1 MLSNYLLGWMGEI
14 FFLKGIHMKNLAK
27 VMFGVA
33 AVAAVTASAGQ
44 FPFPQNMKYPHG
56 KIIEYANT
64 DMIKDHYK
72 LWKQAW
78 YKASDGW
85 VLAPEG
91 TCSTVSE
98 AIAYGMLISVY
109 MDDQDVFKKLY
120 NTWTSNSAGANGG
133 MNWRIGCNG
142 GTGTAS
148 DADFDAALALVMAS
162 KQWNDASY
170 LSAGKSLISWIASN
184 DINGGKIK
192 PGNQWN
198 DGFNP
203 SYATTANFQ
212 LFQDV
217 AGGSWSSVISQA
229 YTDLNACQDSKT
241 GLVPDWCDWNS
252 HKPILTS
259 AAVSNDIGFY
269 DDAARTP
276 WRMAMAYYWYGDTK
290 AQAFNKKVVSW
301 LIPETRTASGVNSGY
316 KYEGGAYHIDNS
328 DIRRFVSSTF
338 SGGLGL
344 ATSSIDSK
352 EAETYL
358 GTVYKV
364 LKEKKSCST
373 AQGCGEGSVE
383 GEKYYPATLNMIY
396 LLLVTGNMPNLYNT
410 TGFTP
415 FTPDTSKAPSISE
428 GAGTHLEFGDTTVAV
443 SGLWNWG
450 AYHDKLGIGTKMVP
464 DSGASPL
471 YRLDDGSIVARASME
486 IGPEPEWTEAAAK
499 AGLLKYPS
507 AGIAVSF
514 KKDDC
519 KKDKS
524 CGVNFKTLGIQYIR
538 VTAKTSGPIRMA
550 ILNTI
555 TDENEEKKVE
565 NAGAGSEPGIYVDN
579 SEEFKA
585 VTYDMTPY
593 EYGFKGLGD
602 GKEINI
608 LDWVSKN
615 NAPEGGEILA
625 CIKGLKWEV
634 KDAKGG
640 LGELTISAVEFLDA
654 SKQAVDPVKLTG
666 MEIKGP
672 TIGLYKVTFA
682 PSFSV
687 RADGMKLQISG
698 AKAGNVFMVYNM
710 QGKAIA
716 GGMLM
721 NSNLTVNVPS
731 AGSYIVRVGS
741 EMNRVNVK

>member
-1 MLSNYLLGWMGEI
+1 
-14 FFLKGIHMKNLAK
+14 MKNLAK

-33 AVAAVTASAGQ
+33 AFAAVTASAGQ
-44 FPFPQNMKYPHG
+44 YPFPQNMKYPHG
-56 KIIEYANT
+56 KIIEYADT
-64 DMIKDHYK
+64 DVIKDHYK

-78 YKASDGW
+78 YQASNGY

-98 AIAYGMLISVY
+98 AIAYGMLITVY
-109 MDDQDVFKKLY
+109 MDDQEVFKNLY
-120 NTWTSNSAGANGG
+120 KTWTGNSVNGGG

-170 LSAGKSLISWIASN
+170 LTAGKSLISWIASN
-184 DINGGKIK
+184 DIGSNKIK

-217 AGGSWSSVISQA
+217 AGGTWSSVISQA

-252 HKPILTS
+252 HKPILTA
-259 AAVSNDIGFY
+259 AAVANDKGFY

-276 WRMAMAYYWYGDTK
+276 WRMAWAYYWYGDTK
-290 AQAFNKKVVSW
+290 AQAFNKKIVDW
-301 LIPETRTASGVNSGY
+301 LIPNTRTASGVNSGY
-316 KYEGGAYHIDNS
+316 KYLDSKSTYEADES
-328 DIRRFVSSTF
+328 DERNFVSSTF

-344 ATSSIDSK
+344 AASSIETAD
-352 EAETYL
+352 AETYL

-364 LKEKKSCST
+364 LKEKKSCAT
-373 AQGCGEGSVE
+373 AQGCGEGSVA
-383 GEKYYPATLNMIY
+383 GEKYYPATLNMLY

-410 TGFTP
+410 TGFEK
-415 FTPDTSKAPSISE
+415 FTPDPSKAPSIKE
-428 GAGTHLEFGDTTVAV
+428 GEGEHQAFGDTTVGV

-450 AYHDKLGIGTKMVP
+450 AYHDRLGLGTVMTP
-464 DSGASPL
+464 DSGDTPL
-471 YRLDDGSIVARASME
+471 YRLDDGSIIAYASME
-486 IGPEPEWTEAAAK
+486 IGPEPEWTEAK
-499 AGLLKYPS
+499 ANVCKTTPAQCELKYPS

-514 KKDDC
+514 KKDEC
-519 KKDKS
+519 KTTKT
-524 CGVNFKTLGIQYIR
+524 CGVDFDALGIKYIR
-538 VTAKTSGPIRMA
+538 VTAKSSGPIRMA

-555 TDENEEKKVE
+555 TDENEENKVE

-579 SEEFKA
+579 SEDYKE
-585 VTYDMTPY
+585 VLYDMTPY
-593 EYGFKGLGD
+593 DYGFMGVSGGD
-602 GKEINI
+602 KIDI
-608 LDWVSKN
+608 LDWVNKN
-615 NAPEGGEILA
+615 NAPEGVQILKA
-625 CIKGLKWEV
+625 IKGLKWEV
-634 KDAKGG
+634 KDAQGG
-640 LGELTISAVEFLDA
+640 LGVIRIKAIEFLDA
-654 SKQAVDPVKLTG
+654 SKTAVDPVLLTG
-666 MEIKGP
+666 VKVEEKP
-672 TIGLYKVTFA
+672 NALYNISMM
-682 PSFSV
+682 PQFSV
-687 RADGMKLQISG
+687 RANGMQVEING
-698 AKAGNVFMVYNM
+698 AKAGSVFAVYNM

-721 NSNLTVNVPS
+721 SDNMTVRVPTT
-731 AGSYIVRVGS
+731 GSYIVRVGS
-741 EMNRVNVK
+741 QTSRVNVK

>member
-1 MLSNYLLGWMGEI
+1 
-14 FFLKGIHMKNLAK
+14 MKNLAK

-56 KIIEYANT
+56 KIIEYADT

-78 YKASDGW
+78 YQASNGW

-133 MNWRIGCNG
+133 MNWRIGCSG

-184 DINGGKIK
+184 DIASNKIK

-415 FTPDTSKAPSISE
+415 FTPDPSLAPSISE
-428 GAGTHLEFGDTTVAV
+428 GEGTHLEFGDTTVAV

>member
-170 LSAGKSLISWIASN
+170 LTAGKSLISWIASN
-184 DINGGKIK
+184 DIASNKIK

>member
-1 MLSNYLLGWMGEI
+1 MLSNYLLTWMGEI

-33 AVAAVTASAGQ
+33 AAAAVTASAAGQ

-56 KIIEYANT
+56 HIIEYADT
-64 DMIKDHYK
+64 DMIKEHYK

-78 YKASDGW
+78 YQASNGW

-109 MDDQDVFKKLY
+109 MDDQDVFKNLY
-120 NTWTSNSAGANGG
+120 KTWTGNSAGANGG
-133 MNWRIGCNG
+133 MNWRIGCQG

-170 LSAGKSLISWIASN
+170 LTAGKSLISWIASN
-184 DINGGKIK
+184 DIASNKIK

-229 YTDLNACQDSKT
+229 YTDLNGCQDSKT

-290 AQAFNKKVVSW
+290 AQAFNKKVVEW

-316 KYEGGAYHIDNS
+316 KYDGGQYYADES
-328 DIRRFVSSTF
+328 DIRNFVSSTF

-344 ATSSIDSK
+344 ATSSIESA
-352 EAETYL
+352 EAKTYL

-373 AQGCGEGSVE
+373 AQGCGEGSVA

-415 FTPDTSKAPSISE
+415 FTPDPSKAPSIKE
-428 GAGTHLEFGDTTVAV
+428 GDGEHLAFGDTTVGV

-464 DSGASPL
+464 DSGDSPL
-471 YRLDDGSIVARASME
+471 YRLDDGTVIARASME
-486 IGPEPEWTEAAAK
+486 IGPEPEWTAEAAA
-499 AGLLKYPS
+499 AGTLKYPS

-524 CGVNFKTLGIQYIR
+524 CGVDFSALGIKYIR
-538 VTAKTSGPIRMA
+538 VTAKSTGPIRMA

-565 NAGAGSEPGIYVDN
+565 NAGAGSEPGVYVDN
-579 SEEFKA
+579 TEDYKE
-585 VTYDMTPY
+585 VLYDMTPSD
-593 EYGFKGLGD
+593 YGFKGAGAGL
-602 GKEINI
+602 EIDI
-608 LDWVSKN
+608 LDWVSRN
-615 NAPEGGEILA
+615 NAPEGVEIIKK
-625 CIKGLKWEV
+625 IKGLKWEV

-640 LGELTISAVEFLDA
+640 LGEISIKAIEFLDA
-654 SKQAVDPVKLTG
+654 SKTAIDPVKLTG
-666 MEIKGP
+666 VEIKP
-672 TIGLYKVTFA
+672 VSLYKVSMMPT
-682 PSFSV
+682 FSV
-687 RADGMKLQISG
+687 RANGMQVEING
-698 AKAGNVFMVYNM
+698 AKAGSVFAVYNM
-710 QGKAIA
+710 QGKTIA

-721 NSNLTVNVPS
+721 SSNMTVRVPTT
-731 AGSYIVRVGS
+731 GSYIVRVGS

>member
-1 MLSNYLLGWMGEI
+1 
-14 FFLKGIHMKNLAK
+14 MKNLAK

-33 AVAAVTASAGQ
+33 AAAAVTASAGQ

-56 KIIEYANT
+56 TIIEYADT

-78 YKASDGW
+78 YQASNGW

-109 MDDQDVFKKLY
+109 MDDQDVFKNLY
-120 NTWTSNSAGANGG
+120 KTWTGNSAGANGG
-133 MNWRIGCNG
+133 MNWRIGCQG
-142 GTGTAS
+142 GSGTAS

-170 LSAGKSLISWIASN
+170 LTAGKSLISWIASN
-184 DINGGKIK
+184 DIASNKIK

-229 YTDLNACQDSKT
+229 YTDLSGCQDATT
-241 GLVPDWCDWNS
+241 GLVPDWCSWGD
-252 HKPILTS
+252 HKPTLTS

-276 WRMAMAYYWYGDTK
+276 WRMAWAYYWYGDTK
-290 AQAFNKKVVSW
+290 AQAFNKKIVDW
-301 LIPETRTASGVNSGY
+301 LIPTTRTASGVNSGY
-316 KYEGGAYHIDNS
+316 AYTGGKYIADESA
-328 DIRRFVSSTF
+328 IRNFVSSTF

-344 ATSSIDSK
+344 AASSFADN
-352 EAETYL
+352 ANAVTYL
-358 GTVYKV
+358 STVYKV
-364 LKEKKSCST
+364 LKEKKSCTT

-383 GEKYYPATLNMIY
+383 GEKYYPATLNMLY
-396 LLLVTGNMPNLYNT
+396 LLLLTGNMPNLYNT
-410 TGFTP
+410 TGFTK
-415 FTPDTSKAPSISE
+415 FTPDPSKAPSISTGSGE
-428 GAGTHLEFGDTTVAV
+428 QQKFGDTTVAV

-450 AYHDKLGIGTKMVP
+450 AYHDKLGIGTKMIP
-464 DSGASPL
+464 DSGSSPL
-471 YRLDDGSIVARASME
+471 YKMEDGSIIARASME
-486 IGPEPEWTEAAAK
+486 IGPEPEWTQEKAD

-514 KKDDC
+514 KADDC
-519 KKDKS
+519 KKTKT
-524 CGVNFKTLGIQYIR
+524 CGVDFSALGIKYVR
-538 VTAKTSGPIRMA
+538 VSAKASGPIRFA
-550 ILNTI
+550 VLNDAT
-555 TDENEEKKVE
+555 VQ
-565 NAGAGSEPGIYVDN
+565 AGAEPGTYVDP
-579 SEEFKA
+579 SDDFKE
-585 VTYDMTPY
+585 VTYDFTP
-593 EYGFKGLGD
+593 EDYGFKGFTEGNNFGGLM
-602 GKEINI
+602 
-608 LDWVSKN
+608 DWVDLN
-615 NAPEGGEILA
+615 TAPEGNQIVKVVTGF
-625 CIKGLKWEV
+625 KWEV

-640 LGELTISAVEFLDA
+640 IGEISIKAVELLDA
-654 SKQAVDPVKLTG
+654 SKQPIDPVKVTG
-666 MEIKGP
+666 IEIKP
-672 TIGLYKVTFA
+672 VSLYKVSML

-687 RADGMKLQISG
+687 RANGMKLEING
-698 AKAGNVFMVYNM
+698 AKAGNVFAVYNM

-716 GGMLM
+716 GGMLFS
-721 NSNLTVNVPS
+721 SNLTVNVP
-731 AGSYIVRVGS
+731 ATGSYIVRVGS

>member
-1 MLSNYLLGWMGEI
+1 
-14 FFLKGIHMKNLAK
+14 MKNLAK

-33 AVAAVTASAGQ
+33 AAAAVTASAGQ
-44 FPFPQNMKYPHG
+44 YPFPQNMKYPHG
-56 KIIEYANT
+56 TIIEYADM
-64 DMIKDHYK
+64 DMIKEHYK

-78 YKASDGW
+78 YQACNGW

-109 MDDQDVFKKLY
+109 MDDQEVFKNLY
-120 NTWTSNSAGANGG
+120 KTWTSNSAGANGG
-133 MNWRIGCNG
+133 MNWRIGCSG

-170 LSAGKSLISWIASN
+170 LSDGKALISWIAAN
-184 DINGGKIK
+184 DIASNKIK

-229 YTDLNACQDSKT
+229 YTDLSGCQDSKT

-259 AAVSNDIGFY
+259 AAVSNDLGFY

-290 AQAFNKKVVSW
+290 AQAFNQKVVSW

-316 KYEGGAYHIDNS
+316 RYVSNTYEADLSVERN
-328 DIRRFVSSTF
+328 FVSSTF

-344 ATSSIDSK
+344 ATSSIESA
-352 EAETYL
+352 EAKTYL

-364 LKEKKSCST
+364 LKEKKSCTS
-373 AQGCGEGSVE
+373 ANGCGETIT

-415 FTPDTSKAPSISE
+415 FTPDPSLAPSISE
-428 GAGTHLEFGDTTVAV
+428 GEGTHLEFGDTTVAV

-464 DSGASPL
+464 DSGDSPL
-471 YRLDDGSIVARASME
+471 YKLDDGTVIARASME
-486 IGPEPEWTEAAAK
+486 IGPEPEWTAEAAA
-499 AGLLKYPS
+499 AGTLKYPS

-514 KKDDC
+514 KKDEC
-519 KKDKS
+519 KTDNS
-524 CGVNFKTLGIQYIR
+524 CGVDFSALGIQYIR
-538 VTAKTSGPIRMA
+538 VTAKSTGPIRMA

-555 TDENEEKKVE
+555 TDDNEKNKVE

-579 SEEFKA
+579 TEDYKE
-585 VTYDMTPY
+585 VLYDMTPY
-593 EYGFKGLGD
+593 DYGFMGVSGGEKID
-602 GKEINI
+602 I
-608 LDWVSKN
+608 LDWVSKT
-615 NAPEGGEILA
+615 NAPEGALILKK
-625 CIKGLKWEV
+625 IKGLKWEV

-640 LGELTISAVEFLDA
+640 IGEISIKAIEFLDA
-654 SKQAVDPVKLTG
+654 SKTAIDPVKLTG
-666 MEIKGP
+666 LKVEDKV
-672 TIGLYKVTFA
+672 GLYKVSMM

-687 RADGMKLQISG
+687 RANGLQVEING
-698 AKAGNVFMVYNM
+698 AKAGSVFAVYNM

-721 NSNLTVNVPS
+721 SSNLTVNVPTT
-731 AGSYIVRVGS
+731 GSYIVRVGS

>member
-1 MLSNYLLGWMGEI
+1 
-14 FFLKGIHMKNLAK
+14 MKNLAK

-33 AVAAVTASAGQ
+33 AAAAVTASAAGQ

-56 KIIEYANT
+56 HIIEYADT
-64 DMIKDHYK
+64 DMIKEHYK

-78 YKASDGW
+78 YQASNGW

-109 MDDQDVFKKLY
+109 MDDQDVFKNLY
-120 NTWTSNSAGANGG
+120 KTWTGNSVNGGG
-133 MNWRIGCNG
+133 MNWRIGCSG

-170 LSAGKSLISWIASN
+170 LTAGKSLISWIASN
-184 DINGGKIK
+184 DIASNKIK

-229 YTDLNACQDSKT
+229 YTDLNGCQDSKT

-290 AQAFNKKVVSW
+290 AQAFNKKVVEW
-301 LIPETRTASGVNSGY
+301 LLPTTRTASGVNSGY
-316 KYEGGAYHIDNS
+316 KYDGGQYYADES
-328 DIRRFVSSTF
+328 DIRNFVSSTF

-344 ATSSIDSK
+344 ATSSIESA
-352 EAETYL
+352 EAKTYL

-373 AQGCGEGSVE
+373 AQGCGEGSVA

-415 FTPDTSKAPSISE
+415 FTPDPSKAPSIKE
-428 GAGTHLEFGDTTVAV
+428 GDGEHMAFGDTTVGV

-464 DSGASPL
+464 DSGDSPL
-471 YRLDDGSIVARASME
+471 YRLDDGTVIARASME
-486 IGPEPEWTEAAAK
+486 IGPEPEWTAEAAA
-499 AGLLKYPS
+499 AGTLKYPS

-524 CGVNFKTLGIQYIR
+524 CGVDFSALGIKYIR
-538 VTAKTSGPIRMA
+538 VTAKSTGPIRMA

-565 NAGAGSEPGIYVDN
+565 NAGAGSEPGVYVDN
-579 SEEFKA
+579 TEDYKE
-585 VTYDMTPY
+585 VLYDMTPSD
-593 EYGFKGLGD
+593 YGFKGAGAGL
-602 GKEINI
+602 EIDI
-608 LDWVSKN
+608 LDWVSRN
-615 NAPEGGEILA
+615 NAPEGVEIIKK
-625 CIKGLKWEV
+625 IKGLKWEV

-640 LGELTISAVEFLDA
+640 IGEISIKAIEFLDA
-654 SKQAVDPVKLTG
+654 SKTAIDPVKLTG
-666 MEIKGP
+666 VEIKP
-672 TIGLYKVTFA
+672 VSLYKVSMMPT
-682 PSFSV
+682 FSV
-687 RADGMKLQISG
+687 RANGMQVEING
-698 AKAGNVFMVYNM
+698 AKAGSVFAVYNM

-721 NSNLTVNVPS
+721 SNNMTVRVPTT
-731 AGSYIVRVGS
+731 GSYIVRVGS

>member
-1 MLSNYLLGWMGEI
+1 
-14 FFLKGIHMKNLAK
+14 MKNLVK
-27 VMFGVA
+27 VMLGLA
-33 AVAAVTASAGQ
+33 AATAVTASAAGN
-44 FPFPQNMKYPHG
+44 FPFPQNTKYPHG
-56 KIIEYANT
+56 KIIEYADT
-64 DMIKDHYK
+64 DMIKSHYAK
-72 LWKQAW
+72 WKQAW
-78 YKASDGW
+78 YQASNGY

-98 AIAYGMLISVY
+98 AIAYGMLITVY
-109 MDDQDVFKKLY
+109 MDDQEVFKNLY
-120 NTWTSNSAGANGG
+120 KTWTSNSVGANGG
-133 MNWRIGCNG
+133 MNWRIGCSG

-170 LSAGKSLISWIASN
+170 LTAGKSLITWIASN
-184 DINGGKIK
+184 DIGSNKIK

-203 SYATTANFQ
+203 SYTTTANFQ

-259 AAVSNDIGFY
+259 AAVANDIGFY

-276 WRMAMAYYWYGDTK
+276 WRMAWAYYWYGDTK
-290 AQAFNKKVVSW
+290 AQAFNKKIVDW

-316 KYEGGAYHIDNS
+316 KYTGGIFMADKS
-328 DIRRFVSSTF
+328 DERNFVSSTF

-364 LKEKKSCST
+364 LKEKESCTT
-373 AQGCGEGSVE
+373 AQGCGEGSVA
-383 GEKYYPATLNMIY
+383 GEKYYPATLNMLY
-396 LLLVTGNMPNLYNT
+396 LLLVTGNMPNFYNM
-410 TGFTP
+410 TGFTA
-415 FTPDTSKAPSISE
+415 FTPDPSKAPSIKE
-428 GAGTHLEFGDTTVAV
+428 GDGEHLAFGDTTVGV

-464 DSGASPL
+464 DSGDSPL
-471 YRLDDGSIVARASME
+471 YKLDDGSIIARASME
-486 IGPEPEWTEAAAK
+486 IGPEPEWTPEAAA
-499 AGLLKYPS
+499 AGTLKYPS

-524 CGVNFKTLGIQYIR
+524 CGVDFSALGIKYIR
-538 VTAKTSGPIRMA
+538 VTAKSTGPIRMA

-565 NAGAGSEPGIYVDN
+565 NAGAGSEPGVYVDN
-579 SEEFKA
+579 TEDYKE
-585 VTYDMTPY
+585 VTYDMTPSD
-593 EYGFKGLGD
+593 YGFVGLG
-602 GKEINI
+602 GKSEITI
-608 LDWVSKN
+608 LDWVSRN
-615 NAPEGGEILA
+615 NAPEGAQILKA
-625 CIKGLKWEV
+625 IKGLKWEV

-640 LGELTISAVEFLDA
+640 IGEISIKAVEFLDG
-654 SKQAVDPVKLTG
+654 SKQAIDPVKLTG
-666 MEIKGP
+666 VEIKP
-672 TIGLYKVTFA
+672 VSLYKVSMMPT
-682 PSFSV
+682 FSV
-687 RADGMKLQISG
+687 RANGMKLEING
-698 AKAGNVFMVYNM
+698 AKAGSVFAVYNM

-721 NSNLTVNVPS
+721 SSSLTVNVP
-731 AGSYIVRVGS
+731 ATGSYIVRVGS